1 MPSKPTIAFVPGAW
15 FLPIQ
20 YKELTDL
27 LEAAG
32 YETIIQKNPSCDSAD
47 PFNADTQADADAVR
61 NNVLLPLIAAGKEV
75 VLIAHSYGGSPAAA
89 AATGLSKGDMSA
101 MGGAGGIIG
110 LIWVA
115 AFIAQEGES
124 LQSKLP
130 GGKLEPWHVEHQSE
144 GQLSVLDPKHRFLA
158 DVPSPTDQLAI
169 SQLRFQS
176 KASFT
181 TPSAFPAW
189 LDSYYDGRRSYFNTL
204 QDEAII
210 PIAQE
215 MMIKGSGVPWNVKS
229 SNSSHSPF
237 LSRPKELSAWIIEQV
252 AAFATEMA
260 PKSGRTR

>member
-130 GGKLEPWHVEHQSE
+130 GGKLEPWHVEHVSA
-144 GQLSVLDPKHRFLA
+144 GFSALPSRPLNVDVVPCVAIRRSALSSR
-158 DVPSPTDQLAI
+158 
-169 SQLRFQS
+169 S
-176 KASFT
+176 KAPISCRRTKPYRPACDITAQISIKSIIYNTQRFSSVVRQLLRWSQVVLQY
-181 TPSAFPAW
+181 SA
-189 LDSYYDGRRSYFNTL
+189 GR
-204 QDEAII
+204 
-210 PIAQE
+210 
-215 MMIKGSGVPWNVKS
+215 
-229 SNSSHSPF
+229 SHHTNC
-237 LSRPKELSAWIIEQV
+237 AGNDDQ
-252 AAFATEMA
+252 
-260 PKSGRTR
+260 G